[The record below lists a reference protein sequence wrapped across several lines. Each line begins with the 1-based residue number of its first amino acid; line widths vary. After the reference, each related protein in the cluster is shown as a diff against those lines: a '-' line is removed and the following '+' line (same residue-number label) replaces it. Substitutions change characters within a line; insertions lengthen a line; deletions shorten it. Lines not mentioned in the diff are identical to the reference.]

1 MSFSL
6 VTIVYNSGDFDADD
20 VCQRIASVHA
30 SGVASGLPVDLIVI
44 DNSPRPIVEIQN
56 LCCDLG
62 AIHQWNGGFNVYHGG
77 AMNIAAKLSQR
88 DSIIYFCAGHGR
100 VIDPTWIEDILKPLD
115 DPKCGIAGCLGP
127 CLFDRISADPRD
139 WKIPQ
144 QHIQGAICAMRRET
158 LLEVPYGNRFP
169 HNYSDVSMTLAL
181 LKKGYYLANVPSIR
195 SVGIGRANPVGAKII
210 HDYGA

>member
-6 VTIVYNSGDFDADD
+6 VTIVYDDGDFNADA
-20 VCQRIASVHA
+20 VCQRITSVHA
-30 SGVASGLPVDLIVI
+30 SGVASGLPFDVIVI

-56 LCCDLG
+56 LCGDLN

-100 VIDPTWIEDILKPLD
+100 VIDPTWIADILAPLA
-115 DPKCGIAGCLGP
+115 DPKCGIAGCMGP
-127 CLFDRISADPRD
+127 CLYDRISADPQD

-144 QHIQGAICAMRRET
+144 QHIQGAIAAMRRET
-158 LLEVPYGNRFP
+158 MLAVPYGNRFP
-169 HNYSDVSMTLAL
+169 HNYSDVDQCLTL
-181 LKKGYYLANVPSIR
+181 LKRGYYLAEVPSVR
-195 SVGIGRANPVGAKII
+195 SVGIGRAKLEGAKII
-210 HDYGA
+210 HDYR